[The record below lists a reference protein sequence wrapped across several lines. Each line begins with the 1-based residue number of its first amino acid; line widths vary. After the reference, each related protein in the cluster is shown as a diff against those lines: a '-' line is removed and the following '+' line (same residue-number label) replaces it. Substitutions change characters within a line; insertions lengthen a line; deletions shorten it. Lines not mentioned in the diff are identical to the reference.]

1 MDDSVK
7 LSEKNRTFATENRK
21 TAMTT
26 KEYDTSCPVTMAS
39 EPTGTYIVNVGKR
52 KKTMQNQGM
61 TVDEYF
67 DKVKKALDKRYENL

>member
-1 MDDSVK
+1 
-7 LSEKNRTFATENRK
+7 
-21 TAMTT
+21 MTT
-26 KEYDTSCPVTMAS
+26 KEYDSNSPVIMAS

-67 DKVKKALDKRYENL
+67 NKVRKALDKLRR

>member
-1 MDDSVK
+1 
-7 LSEKNRTFATENRK
+7 
-21 TAMTT
+21 MTT

-67 DKVKKALDKRYENL
+67 DKVRKALDKLHQ

>member
-1 MDDSVK
+1 MVDSVK
-7 LSEKNRTFATENRK
+7 LSEKNCTFVMENRKK

-26 KEYDTSCPVTMAS
+26 REYDTSSPVTMAS

-52 KKTMQNQGM
+52 KKTSQNQGM

-67 DKVKKALDKRYENL
+67 DKVRKALDKLHR

>member
-1 MDDSVK
+1 
-7 LSEKNRTFATENRK
+7 
-21 TAMTT
+21 MTT

-67 DKVKKALDKRYENL
+67 DKVRKALDKLRR